1 MLFLKHIIERFHQE
15 IRIIADVDDDEESQ
29 VISSARSDSEDA
41 EPSISLHNAD
51 DFLSD
56 YAEKDLND
64 TEELLRR
71 LREEDVLR
79 AVSGSGEDITE
90 DVEVSV
96 EQDEDD
102 DHLYI
107 LTFSVEFKGESSE
120 LSIEHHFKED

>member
-1 MLFLKHIIERFHQE
+1 MDKQKITAFAGGSIISVGADNLTTTYEAMLVKGGT
-15 IRIIADVDDDEESQ
+15 IAYLGDRDG
-29 VISSARSDSEDA
+29 
-41 EPSISLHNAD
+41 L
-51 DFLSD
+51 
-56 YAEKDLND
+56 EKL
-64 TEELLRR
+64 
-71 LREEDVLR
+71 
-79 AVSGSGEDITE
+79 ITE